1 MQFTLS
7 ALAVVVAAAEPTTIL
22 EALLAAGVAVA
33 RIVLNTSP
41 YRPQRHTH
49 MQLVLPVLAVSA
61 ETDQAEETQPL
72 QLAQP
77 L

>member
-7 ALAVVVAAAEPTTIL
+7 ALAVVVVVEEQITMLVVLL
-22 EALLAAGVAVA
+22 EVVVAVA

-49 MQLVLPVLAVSA
+49 MQLVLPVLAVST